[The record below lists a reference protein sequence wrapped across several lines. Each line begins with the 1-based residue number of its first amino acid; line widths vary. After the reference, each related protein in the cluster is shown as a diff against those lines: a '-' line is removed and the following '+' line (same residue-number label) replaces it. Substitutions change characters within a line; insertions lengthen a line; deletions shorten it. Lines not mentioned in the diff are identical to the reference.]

1 MKASGPGFTLI
12 EMVIVVAI
20 IALLAGILV
29 PIAFNQVDD
38 AQLTRALGDCK
49 GLSNALVLYK
59 KDTGGWPIN
68 KKMFYT
74 EGAAATSE
82 SKFDSGN
89 AEHIEEPLLN
99 NSPAAV
105 GWKGPYMSSFHA
117 DPWGHRYV
125 IEAEGSKAVGM
136 PYMWVISA
144 GPDGKFDTGK
154 NDKTLKGDDIGLILQ

>member
-1 MKASGPGFTLI
+1 MKATDPGFTLI

-49 GLSNALVLYK
+49 GLGIALALYK
-59 KDTGGWPIN
+59 KDTGVWPTN

-74 EGAAATSE
+74 EGAAATGE

-89 AEHIEEPLLN
+89 AEHVKKPLLN
-99 NSPAAV
+99 NNPAAA

-117 DPWGHRYV
+117 DPWGHRYI
-125 IEAEGSKAVGM
+125 IEAEGSKAIGI
-136 PYMWVISA
+136 PYLWVISA
-144 GPDGKFDTGK
+144 GPNGKFDTRK
-154 NDKTLKGDDIGLILQ
+154 NDKTLKGDDIGILIN